1 MNEEQVAAQLAQ
13 KVAHADDQDEAAFL
27 QLSHEISVLQV
38 ELDKVNE
45 RKKNIQLINDQVGG
59 WTRRVGEKLVEQ
71 VDEKFRPEE
80 AEEIFK
86 SPRAKNL
93 PLSVI
98 FQNITTMVN
107 NQLD

>member
-1 MNEEQVAAQLAQ
+1 MLDKPDMSTDVVSEEVVAANLAK
-13 KVAHADDQDEAAFL
+13 KVATADDEDEADFL
-27 QLSHEISVLQV
+27 KLSHEITVLQV

-71 VDEKFRPEE
+71 VDSSLRPEE

-86 SPRAKNL
+86 SPRAKKL

-98 FQNITTMVN
+98 F
-107 NQLD
+107 